1 MSENSKSSSARLIG
15 AALIAAAFLVILL
28 GGIGLTWAGI
38 VTEQET
44 PSPLE
49 QQDIVQ
55 ADPIVAAGPKP
66 VVMQSTA
73 MASAVAPSLPT
84 AIATSRPEP
93 TIMPLPIFSNPIDD
107 RLVEEVNNWGAGFVR
122 LNKDNTGVWQYAA
135 GSFVQ
140 PIALEVGNGDAFLLD
155 GGRVL
160 ALSLDMPQ
168 SPRLLLAPGDE
179 IDGVLVLEPLDL
191 ALADNALYVLDRAGD
206 VYRYDLASGAWK
218 LDRYDRPVE
227 ASSGHYFVAVDVAH
241 VQNDEVAEGQ
251 SRTLLETN
259 YKFVMDYGGA
269 TTSLW
274 NLPEGRSVDVSSV
287 GNDVFVL
294 QRAMFDLE
302 GRVTKYRDTRSI
314 DAFTPSIE
322 IQQPR
327 QLVAT
332 ETAVYVLDRGGIR
345 LLALDPQS
353 GILLRVYQ
361 LPQSEPVSTFAL
373 DGDGQLIFGGR
384 ERLYFLEQADRLA
397 YIPGGPTVAGL
408 QPHDPT
414 LLMSLDDF
422 TVPIGGSNISFR
434 DFQMPGAPRH
444 YRLGVHQGLDF
455 YWQPGTKVL
464 AAGDGIVVRA
474 DLEYVPPTAV
484 QLSAWW
490 TDSQERGYTS
500 SEILDRYL
508 GQQVWIQHEN
518 GIVTRYAHLRSITSG
533 IAEGVQVSRGQ
544 IIGEVGN
551 SGSPASLE
559 SETAD
564 AHLHFEMWF
573 GDANL
578 GQFLR
583 PIEARQWVERIFPNR
598 GQDQ

>member
-1 MSENSKSSSARLIG
+1 
-15 AALIAAAFLVILL
+15 
-28 GGIGLTWAGI
+28 
-38 VTEQET
+38 
-44 PSPLE
+44 
-49 QQDIVQ
+49 
-55 ADPIVAAGPKP
+55 
-66 VVMQSTA
+66 
-73 MASAVAPSLPT
+73 
-84 AIATSRPEP
+84 
-93 TIMPLPIFSNPIDD
+93 MPLPIFSNPLDGG
-107 RLVEEVNNWGAGFVR
+107 LVAEADSWGAEFVL
-122 LNKDNTGVWQYAA
+122 LNEENTGVWQYAA
-135 GSFVQ
+135 DSFVQ
-140 PIALEVGNGDAFLLD
+140 PVALEVGNGEAYLLD

-160 ALSLDMPQ
+160 MLDLAIPQ
-168 SPRLLLAPGDE
+168 PPKLLLSPGEE
-179 IDGVLVLEPLDL
+179 IGGVLVLEPLDL
-191 ALADNALYVLDRAGD
+191 ALVDDALYVLDRAGD
-206 VYRYDLASGAWK
+206 VYRYDLASGVWE

-227 ASSGHYFVAVDVAH
+227 ESSGHYFVAVDVAH
-241 VQNDEVAEGQ
+241 ERSDEAEEDQ

-259 YKFVMDYGGA
+259 YKFAMNYGGVQ
-269 TTSLW
+269 TSLW

-287 GNDVFVL
+287 GDDVFVL
-294 QRAMFDLE
+294 QREMFDLE
-302 GRVTKYRDTRSI
+302 GRVTKYQDTRLI
-314 DAFTPSIE
+314 NTFAPVTE

-332 ETAVYVLDRGGIR
+332 ETAVYVLDREGVR

-373 DGDGQLIFGGR
+373 DEDGQLFLGGR
-384 ERLYFLEQADRLA
+384 ERLYFFEQVDHLA
-397 YIPGGPTVAGL
+397 AIPGGPTVASL
-408 QPHDPT
+408 QPHDPL

-455 YWQPGTKVL
+455 YWQPGTEVV
-464 AAGDGIVVRA
+464 AAGDGIVIRA

-484 QLSAWW
+484 QLAAWW

-508 GQQVWIQHEN
+508 GQQVWIQHES
-518 GIVTRYAHLRSITSG
+518 GIVTRYAHLRSIAPD
-533 IAEGVQVSRGQ
+533 IVEGVQVLRGQ

-559 SETAD
+559 SEKAD
-564 AHLHFEMWF
+564 AHLHFEMWL
-573 GDANL
+573 GDAYL